1 MLQPWTLQSPS
12 MRLHI
17 SNMAPLVPRRALKT
31 GLVISRLGFGVS
43 GPHGAALVP
52 EALTQQLIHQA
63 LEGGANLFDT
73 APFYGNA
80 EARLGRALKSYPRDR
95 FLLSTKLGKR
105 RQGTELVADFSP
117 AALRAQV
124 DSTLACLGVENV
136 DILFLH
142 GPPADLADE
151 ARKAFLGFKT
161 EGKTRALGICGR
173 GPELEANSV
182 GVDVI
187 MAPCASPWPD
197 LAARLGLDF
206 LGVEA
211 MAAAARWST
220 PPTFGD
226 VWRLARRLR
235 RGGASKDRRAPE
247 QALAD
252 ALRTPHID
260 SVIMTTTNT
269 AHLKA
274 CLEVAARDD

>member
-1 MLQPWTLQSPS
+1 
-12 MRLHI
+12 
-17 SNMAPLVPRRALKT
+17 MAPLVPRRSLKT
-31 GLVISRLGFGVS
+31 GFILPRLGFGVS
-43 GPHGAALVP
+43 GPHGAPLVP

-63 LEGGANLFDT
+63 LEGGASLFDT
-73 APFYGNA
+73 ASFYGNA
-80 EARLGRALKSYPRDR
+80 EARLGRALKAHARES

-105 RQGTELVADFSP
+105 RQGGDLVADFSA

-124 DSTLACLGVENV
+124 ETSLTTLGVEHV

-142 GPPADLADE
+142 GPPADLGDDT
-151 ARKAFLGFKT
+151 RKAFLSFKA

-173 GPELEANSV
+173 GPEIEANCE
-182 GVDVI
+182 GMDVI
-187 MAPCASPWPD
+187 MGPCASQWPD
-197 LAARLGLDF
+197 RAVQLGLGF
-206 LGVEA
+206 LGIEA

-235 RGGASKDRRAPE
+235 RDALARDERTSE

-252 ALRTPHID
+252 ALNSPHID
-260 SVIMTTTNT
+260 SVIITTTKP

-274 CLEVAARDD
+274 CLEVASRHH